1 MADRSVRCPTAVR
14 GWRRRLVLLVVP
26 ILLVAA
32 TPAHRP
38 AQAASA
44 APVAQVP
51 PVQSA
56 QAAQIIALVRE
67 TMETYSLRAAI
78 VRVTIDGHELVTAAL
93 GESMTGV
100 PATADMHFRN
110 GAVAISYVA
119 TLLLTLVDDGV
130 LGLDDPLSIWMPE
143 LPDAD
148 RVTLKMLANMTAGYP
163 DYVPDEQ
170 FTRDAYLDPFRQW
183 TPQELIAIGLAQP
196 RLFAPGTNWDYA
208 HTNYVILGLA
218 LERAT
223 GSSMVD
229 LLQERVLGPLGLTNT
244 ANAFTPAIPEPAL
257 HAFSSERRVA
267 LGIAPD
273 TPFYEESTYWSP
285 SWTITHGAIQTTNIY
300 DMAASAVAFGEGAL
314 LSPASHQAMVGP
326 HLPPAR
332 QRVQLRARH
341 RPQRRLAAAEP
352 SLLRGGRRRGVPPR
366 QEDRNRAGGHLRRGG
381 VRRAG
386 QLRKPRRHPLPR
398 DRCPSCAGRCAP
410 RGALSDG
417 SWIAMP
423 TRRLQ
428 CAAGRGRSSWP
439 GASRADRPATRRS
452 DHGAPSIAIER
463 AVRADP
469 AGCGENG
476 ALSIS
481 GRIALPHVW
490 RAPASRSR
498 AVTRWG
504 TGDARQP
511 VLFV

>member
-257 HAFSSERRVA
+257 HAFSSERRAA
-267 LGIAPD
+267 LGIPPG
-273 TPFYEESTYWSP
+273 TRFYEESTYWNP

-326 HLPPAR
+326 HLLGFGSVLEGCR
-332 QRVQLRARH
+332 TC
-341 RPQRRLAAAEP
+341 
-352 SLLRGGRRRGVPPR
+352 
-366 QEDRNRAGGHLRRGG
+366 
-381 VRRAG
+381 
-386 QLRKPRRHPLPR
+386 HPLGNEYNYGLGIVRSGDWLLQNPLF
-398 DRCPSCAGRCAP
+398 SGEAGVAAYLPGKKIAIALAVTYGEGAFDAQGNYANRGDTLF
-410 RGALSDG
+410 REIGALLAPDD
-417 SWIAMP
+417 AP
-423 TRRLQ
+423 
-428 CAAGRGRSSWP
+428 P
-439 GASRADRPATRRS
+439 GAR
-452 DHGAPSIAIER
+452 
-463 AVRADP
+463 
-469 AGCGENG
+469 
-476 ALSIS
+476 
-481 GRIALPHVW
+481 
-490 RAPASRSR
+490 
-498 AVTRWG
+498 
-504 TGDARQP
+504 
-511 VLFV
+511 